1 MATAG
6 HRKTPLQPGRGLDRK
21 AAMKRMRSRFL
32 TPRGVNPEA
41 RQAMASSAS
50 NPPQRRAR
58 NAEARVRSESRKVT
72 IFAVAAPCLPGSG
85 RGPIRSAGPDETQ
98 LDSSLNALSSNR
110 RRPRSRPTSPEGGAR
125 QDVAHDVK
133 AEFPG
138 ATRDSQARKPLAASA
153 APIPRRTAH
162 DRYVVRLSRAPPA
175 PSGRARRRPY
185 SA

>member
-32 TPRGVNPEA
+32 TPARRQPRG
-41 RQAMASSAS
+41 QAGHGVFCF
-50 NPPQRRAR
+50 PPQRRAR

-175 PSGRARRRPY
+175 PFGRARRRPY